1 MEIWQTLT
9 GTYPSIS
16 LKSNDSAFA
25 KSVVIFIEY
34 DYMEMESNVLEIL
47 L

>member
-9 GTYPSIS
+9 GTYPCIS
-16 LKSNDSAFA
+16 LKSNDSDFA

-34 DYMEMESNVLEIL
+34 DYMEMESNVLEISL
-47 L
+47 

>member
-9 GTYPSIS
+9 GPYPCIT